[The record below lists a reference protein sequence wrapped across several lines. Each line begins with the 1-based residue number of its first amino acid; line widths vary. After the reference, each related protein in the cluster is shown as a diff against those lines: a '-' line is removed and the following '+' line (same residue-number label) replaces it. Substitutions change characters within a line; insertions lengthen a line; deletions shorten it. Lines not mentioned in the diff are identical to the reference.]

1 MDKTENILT
10 ILTLGQQFL
19 FAPFTFC
26 CVCSDVYI
34 PYKWLLD
41 PSRCCKNKQECS
53 GAGNRG
59 EKLLIQHFVWCW
71 SETREMHICTMYQL
85 EVTREF
91 TSCAVWTMSLQP
103 FVCNTRSLQL
113 SALQTFKP
121 PQLIQRAAVV
131 DEAFLVL
138 INHIE
143 QMVKRGNGRKMRHDI
158 NHFHTNYVP
167 PQYKD
172 LSY

>member
-1 MDKTENILT
+1 MSIFLINDCWNRAGVAKTNRNVQELEIVVRSCSYNT
-10 ILTLGQQFL
+10 S
-19 FAPFTFC
+19 
-26 CVCSDVYI
+26 SDVGVE
-34 PYKWLLD
+34 PV
-41 PSRCCKNKQECS
+41 RCIYEPT
-53 GAGNRG
+53 RG
-59 EKLLIQHFVWCW
+59 YQ
-71 SETREMHICTMYQL
+71 SENPHL
-85 EVTREF
+85 A
-91 TSCAVWTMSLQP
+91 CAVWTMSLQQ

-138 INHIE
+138 IKHIE
-143 QMVKRGNGRKMRHDI
+143 QMVKRGNGRKMQHDI
-158 NHFHTNYVP
+158 HHFHTNYLP